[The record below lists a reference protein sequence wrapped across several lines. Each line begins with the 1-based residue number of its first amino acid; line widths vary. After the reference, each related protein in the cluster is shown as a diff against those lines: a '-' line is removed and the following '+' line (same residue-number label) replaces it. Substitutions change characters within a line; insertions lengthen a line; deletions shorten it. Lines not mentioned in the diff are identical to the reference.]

1 MDKNNK
7 PSIILELNIEL
18 KGNKLEL
25 FPGPKNAK
33 SH

>member
-1 MDKNNK
+1 MEKNNK
-7 PSIILELNIEL
+7 PSIILEQSPEL

-25 FPGPKNAK
+25 LLGPKNAR